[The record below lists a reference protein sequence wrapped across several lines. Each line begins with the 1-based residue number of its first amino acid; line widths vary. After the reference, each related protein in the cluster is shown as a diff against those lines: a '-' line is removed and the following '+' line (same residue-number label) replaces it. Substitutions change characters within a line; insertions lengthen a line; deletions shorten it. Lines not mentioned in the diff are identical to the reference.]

1 MRGLLKRSA
10 SIFLACLL
18 VLSVSQHAF
27 AEEKQAELAEEAAAA
42 ILMEADTGRVLY
54 EKNSEE
60 SLPPAS
66 MTKIMTMLLIME
78 AIDEGKIDYEDKVVT
93 SEYAASMG
101 GSQIFLEPGEEMTVR
116 DMLKG
121 IAVASGNDASVAM
134 AEHIGGSEEKFVE
147 MMNKRAEELGL
158 ENTHFTNTNG
168 LPVENHY
175 TSAKDLALM
184 ARELLKHEK
193 ITSFTGIYED
203 YLRQGTDDEFWLVNT
218 NRLVKFYPGVDG
230 LKTGFT
236 QEAKYGLVAT
246 AKKQNMRVISVIMGA
261 TTPKTRNSQTTSLL
275 DYAFNHYDIQP
286 LYDKDHVIDR
296 AAVEKGD
303 ASHVTGVLGSRISL
317 LIQKGLK
324 LEDISEKVE
333 MNKNLKA
340 PIKKGE
346 TIGKF
351 VVEKDGEILA
361 ETDIVAREDIKEAT
375 WWGLFKRTLAK
386 MSGIDAGSN
395 EKESE

>member
-1 MRGLLKRSA
+1 
-10 SIFLACLL
+10 
-18 VLSVSQHAF
+18 
-27 AEEKQAELAEEAAAA
+27 
-42 ILMEADTGRVLY
+42 
-54 EKNSEE
+54 
-60 SLPPAS
+60 
-66 MTKIMTMLLIME
+66 
-78 AIDEGKIDYEDKVVT
+78 
-93 SEYAASMG
+93 
-101 GSQIFLEPGEEMTVR
+101 
-116 DMLKG
+116 
-121 IAVASGNDASVAM
+121 
-134 AEHIGGSEEKFVE
+134 
-147 MMNKRAEELGL
+147 
-158 ENTHFTNTNG
+158 
-168 LPVENHY
+168 
-175 TSAKDLALM
+175 
-184 ARELLKHEK
+184 
-193 ITSFTGIYED
+193 
-203 YLRQGTDDEFWLVNT
+203 
-218 NRLVKFYPGVDG
+218 
-230 LKTGFT
+230 
-236 QEAKYGLVAT
+236 
-246 AKKQNMRVISVIMGA
+246 MRVISVIMGA

-317 LIQKGLK
+317 LIQKGMK

-351 VVEKDGEILA
+351 VVEKDGEVLA
-361 ETDIVAREDIKEAT
+361 ETDIVAREDVKEAT